1 VVCLNLLI
9 PQPALHDQVD
19 VRKVAFKESKF
30 RLLWHSSDVLLNSE
44 LLPSSIDCIPRPHQA
59 SSLSDF
65 GHTGLQADAAA
76 SLLAESLAPVEW
88 AVCRHVLGV
97 FRAALQEGPTN
108 GLSSAALAALLADAW
123 FGTSPHSYGAAGAN
137 LTEQQISELQRISA
151 SVVTLCERR
160 AAFIQLFLDTA
171 EPRHD

>member
-1 VVCLNLLI
+1 MVCLNLLI

-108 GLSSAALAALLADAW
+108 GLSSAALAALLA
-123 FGTSPHSYGAAGAN
+123 G
-137 LTEQQISELQRISA
+137 ISSL
-151 SVVTLCERR
+151 LH
-160 AAFIQLFLDTA
+160 AAFITPVDQTTTHH
-171 EPRHD
+171 RHSKNISDAHRPCSPDSPGMGYATT